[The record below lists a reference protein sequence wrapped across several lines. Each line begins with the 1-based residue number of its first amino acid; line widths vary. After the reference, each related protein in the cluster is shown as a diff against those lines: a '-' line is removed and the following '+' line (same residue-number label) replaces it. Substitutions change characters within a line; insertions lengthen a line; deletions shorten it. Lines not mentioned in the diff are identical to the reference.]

1 MPNHHTEDVLALR
14 VTPLVFA
21 AVSALG
27 AWADP
32 VEPFGVLPGL
42 VGRIS
47 FALACAASLLSATW
61 PEEGTRFVALACGS
75 WAAITRGVTIL
86 VAGQPNLPRKPEII
100 GGSIW
105 MACSYLILF
114 CWLVTVPLV
123 EERSRARR

>member
-1 MPNHHTEDVLALR
+1 MPHRTEDRLALR

-21 AVSALG
+21 AVFVLG
-27 AWADP
+27 AWA
-32 VEPFGVLPGL
+32 EPIDVFGVLPGWA
-42 VGRIS
+42 GRAG
-47 FALACAASLLSATW
+47 FALACAAAVASAAW
-61 PEEGTRFVALACGS
+61 PEPRTRFVALAFGS

-86 VAGQPNLPRKPEII
+86 VAGQPNIPRKPEII